1 MGGYHCFLCLP
12 VCCIETSR
20 KLIAQHNGVIDL
32 CRALRQ
38 HMAGPDIVDAAISAL
53 WSLSVDG
60 V

>member
-1 MGGYHCFLCLP
+1 MGGYHRFLSLP

-20 KLIAQHNGVIDL
+20 KLIAEHKGVIDL

-38 HMAGPDIVDAAISAL
+38 HMARPDIVDATISAL